1 MKDFVLSNNQ
11 PSPNLNIDYRAELNE
26 EQLAVVAGVG
36 GPTLVLAGAGSGKTR
51 TITYRV
57 AWLMENGIPP
67 ERMLLLTFTNKAAK
81 EMMVRVEGLLRR
93 YPTGLWSGT
102 FHSIANRLLRMYGN
116 VTGFGSDFSILDEED
131 ANDLMKMCIKELKV
145 DTKGKR
151 FPSTGVLRGFISYSA
166 NARIP
171 LKQVVEARAQHFG
184 AIFPEINMVAE
195 RYASAKRTARSMDF
209 DDLLLQL
216 LILLQTNDHVRS
228 QLSERFQFVLVDE
241 FQDTNII
248 QSDIVDL
255 LSATHRN
262 LLVVGDDAQ
271 SIYSFRAAE
280 IRNILDFPKRY
291 PDAQTYRLITNYR
304 STPEILDVAN
314 AVIANNTE
322 QFSKEL
328 VSAKVSGD
336 KPMIVPANDA
346 REEGQYVVEQI
357 LGLINEGMPL
367 RNIAVLF
374 RAAFHSQAVEFEL
387 MKRGIAYEYRGGMK
401 FFERAHIK
409 DAVAHLRLLRNCNDV
424 VAWLRAL
431 QIQPGL
437 GLGTSQ
443 KVAEQLSKYEST
455 REAIAVPIKVG
466 ARAQDGLRNTFVM
479 LKAMLAAALP
489 SDAVRAFAASESY
502 RLYLEAEYP
511 NYRDRLDDL
520 DQLAVFAEQYRDL
533 GAFLDAMTLTGDFG
547 GRIDDTSRESMDG
560 APTPRDESGEEK
572 LILST
577 IHQAKGLEWDAV
589 FVIHCAGG
597 MFPSDRSLGERN
609 GLEEERRLFY
619 VASTRARSKLFFTYP
634 LTTGYESVDIR
645 QPSPFLDE
653 IPVGMVEFVRLK
665 RSLPSWAG
673 GTVYNS
679 SYAQKP
685 SATDGDSPWDEP
697 AIVLDDLGEKVVK
710 KKRSGSFLGDY

>member
-1 MKDFVLSNNQ
+1 MKDFVLSGNQ
-11 PSPNLNIDYRAELNE
+11 QSPNLNIDYENELNA
-26 EQLAVVAGVG
+26 EQLRVVAGVG

-57 AWLMENGIPP
+57 AWLLEHGVPTD
-67 ERMLLLTFTNKAAK
+67 RMLLLTFTNRAAK
-81 EMMVRVEGLLRR
+81 EMMVRVEGLLKS
-93 YPTGLWSGT
+93 YPSGLWSGT
-102 FHSIANRLLRMYGN
+102 FHSIANRMLRMYGSQ
-116 VTGFGSDFSILDEED
+116 TGFGSDFSILDEDD
-131 ANDLMKMCIKELKV
+131 ANDLMKMCIKELRI
-145 DTKGKR
+145 DTKAKR
-151 FPSTGVLRGFISYSA
+151 FPSVGVLRSMISYSA

-171 LKQVVEARAQHFG
+171 LKEVVDDRAQHFG
-184 AIFPEINMVAE
+184 AIFPEIQMVAE

-216 LILLQTNDHVRS
+216 LILLQENQMVRE
-228 QLSERFQFVLVDE
+228 QLANRFQFILVDE

-255 LSATHRN
+255 LASVHRN
-262 LLVVGDDAQ
+262 VLVVGDDAQ

-291 PDAQTYRLITNYR
+291 TDAQTFRLVTNYR
-304 STPEILDVAN
+304 STPEILHVAN

-322 QFSKEL
+322 QFEKEL
-328 VSAKVSGD
+328 VSARSSGD
-336 KPMIVPANDA
+336 KPSVVPASDA

-357 LGLINEGMPL
+357 LGLLDEGYEL
-367 RNIAVLF
+367 KNIAVLF

-387 MKRGIAYEYRGGMK
+387 MKRAIPYEYRGGMK

-409 DAVAHLRLLRNCNDV
+409 DAVSHLRLLRNGRDV

-437 GLGTSQ
+437 GLTTSQ
-443 KVAEQLSKYEST
+443 KIAEQMAQYESA
-455 REAIAVPIKVG
+455 REAIDRAPKLS
-466 ARAQDGLRNTFVM
+466 ARAAEGFRHTTNIVR
-479 LKAMLAAALP
+479 AMLAAPLP
-489 SDAVRAFAASESY
+489 SEAVRAFASHESY

-511 NYRDRLDDL
+511 NFRDRLDDL
-520 DQLAVFAEQYRDL
+520 EQLAVFAEQYRDL
-533 GAFLDAMTLTGDFG
+533 GDFLDAMTLAGDFS
-547 GRIDDTSRESMDG
+547 GRIDTTEAGGDRQEES
-560 APTPRDESGEEK
+560 ENK

-597 MFPSDRSLGERN
+597 MFPSDRSMGEAN

-619 VASTRARSKLFFTYP
+619 VAATRSRSKLYFTYP
-634 LTTGYESVDIR
+634 LTTGFESIDIR
-645 QPSPFLDE
+645 EPSPFIQE
-653 IPVGMVEFVRLK
+653 IPMGMTEMVRLR

-673 GTVYNS
+673 EHSFRS
-679 SYAQKP
+679 SNARR
-685 SATDGDSPWDEP
+685 STADALDSYDEP
-697 AIVLDDLGEKVVK
+697 TIVLDDMGETVIK
-710 KKRSGSFLGDY
+710 KEVPRSFLGNY